1 MRRYTVDGR
10 GVRSF
15 DDFVA
20 AMNAGFVQPA
30 GGFWNGNLDAFNDYL
45 SWPDEAQFELEL
57 VGAANCMANLGHEA
71 HAEWL
76 RANML
81 RCHPSGVADV
91 HPRLKRAEAAQGETL
106 FDVIREI
113 VASNP
118 HVHLMLR

>member
-20 AMNAGFVQPA
+20 AMNAGFIRPA
-30 GGFWNGNLDAFNDYL
+30 GGLWNGNLDAFNDYL
-45 SWPDEAQFELEL
+45 SWPDDAEYELEL
-57 VGAANCMANLGHEA
+57 LGASE
-71 HAEWL
+71 
-76 RANML
+76 
-81 RCHPSGVADV
+81 
-91 HPRLKRAEAAQGETL
+91 GETL

-113 VASNP
+113 VAANP